1 MEQEK
6 VKKNSKHF
14 NNNIAHVQY
23 AIKQSKMENS
33 DSKAAETAKHIAGK
47 LNMFKVTKNVASQ
60 IKTLSTALAS
70 KPVVSNKNNNKV
82 THPNSFIELSEK
94 SNHPKSFKLLN
105 KKKDSNFRFLEG
117 KRSMKSRKGSI
128 GDQIKAGAHK
138 GWEKAKAEGKTNE
151 AKVTAKKRII
161 DADAS
166 ARFAE
171 VAKDHLHNLA
181 QAMSFLE
188 VRENPNKALADSKGL
203 DAQLKKI
210 NAMPALVAIIL

>member
-1 MEQEK
+1 MERAAKQR
-6 VKKNSKHF
+6 KKL
-14 NNNIAHVQY
+14 
-23 AIKQSKMENS
+23 E
-33 DSKAAETAKHIAGK
+33 
-47 LNMFKVTKNVASQ
+47 
-60 IKTLSTALAS
+60 
-70 KPVVSNKNNNKV
+70 
-82 THPNSFIELSEK
+82 EL
-94 SNHPKSFKLLN
+94 
-105 KKKDSNFRFLEG
+105 
-117 KRSMKSRKGSI
+117 
-128 GDQIKAGAHK
+128 
-138 GWEKAKAEGKTNE
+138 KAKAEGKTNE

-210 NAMPALVAIIL
+210 NAMEEKVHPSLKKKARSDLADAKETALAAEKRRAPLLKVLSKAQQ